1 MIQPR
6 NAHGGVWSRP
16 RRTLASPGVSFCR
29 AYPRESPGAFAISNP
44 GARPPLKIT
53 AAKITYQNV
62 TEYLCSQTP
71 ECAGGRIVLA
81 KQYRELADECLAS
94 AKTARTDKERRIFL
108 QMAETWLRAA
118 MLAEQGAHKQLTAAP
133 ELVTD
138 CRRRH
143 HNKQDREA
151 YDD

>member
-1 MIQPR
+1 
-6 NAHGGVWSRP
+6 
-16 RRTLASPGVSFCR
+16 
-29 AYPRESPGAFAISNP
+29 
-44 GARPPLKIT
+44 LKIT

-108 QMAETWLRAA
+108 QMAENLASRCHARGAGRTQTANGGARACH
-118 MLAEQGAHKQLTAAP
+118 GP
-133 ELVTD
+133 SP
-138 CRRRH
+138 
-143 HNKQDREA
+143 
-151 YDD
+151 

>member
-1 MIQPR
+1 MGFLILWPASPPDDSAPECPWRRLVTAPAYLSQPR
-6 NAHGGVWSRP
+6 GFLLSR
-16 RRTLASPGVSFCR
+16 LS
-29 AYPRESPGAFAISNP
+29 RESPGAFAISNP

-108 QMAETWLRAA
+108 QMAENLASRCHARGAA
-118 MLAEQGAHKQLTAAP
+118 HA
-133 ELVTD
+133 
-138 CRRRH
+138 
-143 HNKQDREA
+143 NS
-151 YDD
+151 